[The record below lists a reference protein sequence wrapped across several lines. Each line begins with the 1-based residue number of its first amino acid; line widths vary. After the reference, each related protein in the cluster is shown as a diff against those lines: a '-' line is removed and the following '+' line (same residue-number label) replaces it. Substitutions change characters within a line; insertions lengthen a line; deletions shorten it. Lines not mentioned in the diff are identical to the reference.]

1 MANEIS
7 QYLLQGK
14 RLSQIA
20 MYHGFSLIHNYI
32 LKNKKGQVD

>member
-20 MYHGFSLIHNYI
+20 MYHGFSLINYI
-32 LKNKKGQVD
+32 FQNKKGQVD